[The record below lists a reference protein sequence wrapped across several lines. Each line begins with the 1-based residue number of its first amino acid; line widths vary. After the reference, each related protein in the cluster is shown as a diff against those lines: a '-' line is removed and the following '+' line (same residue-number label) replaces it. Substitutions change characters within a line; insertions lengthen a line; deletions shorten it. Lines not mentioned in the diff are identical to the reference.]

1 MATATLNDL
10 GVVVDQLGKL
20 MAKIKDLSNQEAEL
34 KALLKDSGE
43 SVVEGRLYRATVSK
57 SEVSVVDWRAVA
69 EKLEPS
75 RQLVAA
81 HTTESERVALRVV
94 ARVRD

>member
-43 SVVEGRLYRATVSK
+43 PVVEGRLYRATVSK
-57 SEVSVVDWRAVA
+57 SEVSSVDWRAVA

>member
-1 MATATLNDL
+1 MTTATLNDL

-43 SVVEGRLYRATVSK
+43 PVVEGRLYRATVSK
-57 SEVSVVDWRAVA
+57 SEVSSADWRAVA

-75 RQLVAA
+75 WQLVAA